1 MYLVVSFMKFNEL
14 QFECNINTNIV
25 QLVLD
30 NQSWLAVI
38 AIGEE
43 KQRLI
48 CLKCFVPTTSEN
60 LSKSYAN
67 FNKYFSGT
75 KADSVGYYD
84 WCGIALPKW

>member
-14 QFECNINTNIV
+14 QFEYNINTNIV

-43 KQRLI
+43 K
-48 CLKCFVPTTSEN
+48 
-60 LSKSYAN
+60 
-67 FNKYFSGT
+67 
-75 KADSVGYYD
+75 
-84 WCGIALPKW
+84 